1 MDRNVTMHIAV
12 TGSHG
17 LVGTAMIPAM
27 SKMEHQVTRLVRGQ
41 AGVGSVVW
49 DPTAKSFDSSVLQGV
64 DAVVHLAGENIAS
77 SRWTSQVK
85 ERIRKSRV
93 QGTRILAEG
102 LAAMPTPPRVFISA
116 SAIGYYGDCGDELL
130 DEDSP
135 SGNGFLADT
144 VLQWEAATQPAS
156 DAGIRVVRMRIG
168 VILSP
173 RGGALAKMLLPFK
186 LGAGGRVGNG
196 RQWWS
201 WIALDDVVGAILYL
215 LSNDAISGPVN
226 VVSPNPVS
234 NSVFTKILGQVLK
247 RPTIFP
253 MPAVVAR
260 IVLGEMANELLL
272 ASTRVQPEQL
282 LETGY
287 QFQQPELS
295 AALQCLLK
303 NS

>member
-1 MDRNVTMHIAV
+1 MHIAV

>member
-1 MDRNVTMHIAV
+1 MSRNVTMHIAV

-27 SKMEHQVTRLVRGQ
+27 TKMEYQVTRLVRGQ
-41 AGVGSVVW
+41 AGVGSVDW
-49 DPTAKSFDSSVLQGV
+49 DPTAESFDSSVLQGV

-85 ERIRKSRV
+85 ERIRRSRV

-102 LAAMPTPPRVFISA
+102 LAAMPTPPQIFISA

-130 DEDSP
+130 AEDSP
-135 SGNGFLADT
+135 AGNGFLADT
-144 VLQWEAATQPAS
+144 ALQWEAATQPAS

-201 WIALDDVVGAILYL
+201 WIALDDVVGAILHL

-234 NSVFTKILGQVLK
+234 NSVFTKILGRELK

-272 ASTRVQPEQL
+272 ASTRVQPERL

>member
-1 MDRNVTMHIAV
+1 MHIAV

-17 LVGTAMIPAM
+17 LVGTAMISAM
-27 SKMEHQVTRLVRGQ
+27 TKVEHQVTRLVRGQ
-41 AGVGSVVW
+41 TGVGSVVW
-49 DPTAKSFDSSVLQGV
+49 DPTAESFDSSVLQGV

-85 ERIRKSRV
+85 ERIRRSRI
-93 QGTRILAEG
+93 QGTRLLAEG
-102 LAAMPTPPRVFISA
+102 LAAMPNPPRVFISA

-130 DEDSP
+130 DENSP
-135 SGNGFLADT
+135 SGDGFLADT
-144 VLQWEAATQPAS
+144 ALQWEAATQPAS

-173 RGGALAKMLLPFK
+173 QGGALAKMLLPFK

-201 WIALDDVVGAILYL
+201 WIALDDVVGAVLHL

-234 NSVFTKILGQVLK
+234 NSVFTKILGRELK

-272 ASTRVQPEQL
+272 ASTRVQPERL

>member
-1 MDRNVTMHIAV
+1 MHIAV

-27 SKMEHQVTRLVRGQ
+27 TKREYQVTRLVRGQ

-49 DPTAKSFDSSVLQGV
+49 DPTAESFDSSVLQGV
-64 DAVVHLAGENIAS
+64 DAVVHLAGENVAS

-85 ERIRKSRV
+85 ERIRRSRV

-102 LAAMPTPPRVFISA
+102 LAAMPTPPRIFISA

-135 SGNGFLADT
+135 AGNGFLADT
-144 VLQWEAATQPAS
+144 ALQWEAATQPAS

-201 WIALDDVVGAILYL
+201 WIALDDVVGAILHL

-234 NSVFTKILGQVLK
+234 NSVFTKILGRELK

-272 ASTRVQPEQL
+272 ASTRVQPERL

>member
-1 MDRNVTMHIAV
+1 MHIAV

-17 LVGTAMIPAM
+17 LVGTAMISAM
-27 SKMEHQVTRLVRGQ
+27 TKVEHQVTRLVRGQ
-41 AGVGSVVW
+41 TGVGSVVW
-49 DPTAKSFDSSVLQGV
+49 DPTAESFDSSVLQGV

-85 ERIRKSRV
+85 ERIRRSRV

-102 LAAMPTPPRVFISA
+102 LAAMPTPPQIFISA

-130 DEDSP
+130 AEDSP
-135 SGNGFLADT
+135 AGNGFLADT
-144 VLQWEAATQPAS
+144 ALQWEAATQPAS

-201 WIALDDVVGAILYL
+201 WIALDDVVGAIRHL

-234 NSVFTKILGQVLK
+234 NSVFTKILGRVLK

-272 ASTRVQPEQL
+272 ASTRVQPERL

>member
-1 MDRNVTMHIAV
+1 MI
-12 TGSHG
+12 S
-17 LVGTAMIPAM
+17 AMT
-27 SKMEHQVTRLVRGQ
+27 KVEHQVTRLVRGK

-49 DPTAKSFDSSVLQGV
+49 DPTAESFDSSVLQGV

-85 ERIRKSRV
+85 ERIRRSRI
-93 QGTRILAEG
+93 QGTRLLAEG
-102 LAAMPTPPRVFISA
+102 LAAMPNPPRVFISA

-130 DEDSP
+130 DENSP
-135 SGNGFLADT
+135 SGDGFLADT
-144 VLQWEAATQPAS
+144 ALQWEAATQPAS

-201 WIALDDVVGAILYL
+201 WIALDDVVGAILHL

-234 NSVFTKILGQVLK
+234 NSVFTKILGRVLK

-272 ASTRVQPEQL
+272 ASTRVQPERL

-295 AALQCLLK
+295 AALRYLLK
-303 NS
+303 SS

>member
-1 MDRNVTMHIAV
+1 MHIAV

-27 SKMEHQVTRLVRGQ
+27 TKMEYQVTRLVRGQ
-41 AGVGSVVW
+41 AGVGSVDW
-49 DPTAKSFDSSVLQGV
+49 DPTAESFDSSVLQGV

-85 ERIRKSRV
+85 ERIRRSRV

-102 LAAMPTPPRVFISA
+102 LAAMPTPPQIFISA

-130 DEDSP
+130 AEDSP
-135 SGNGFLADT
+135 AGNGFLADT
-144 VLQWEAATQPAS
+144 ALQWEAATQPAS

-201 WIALDDVVGAILYL
+201 WIALDDVVGAILHL

-234 NSVFTKILGQVLK
+234 NSVFTKILGRELK

-272 ASTRVQPEQL
+272 ASTRVQPERL

>member
-1 MDRNVTMHIAV
+1 MHIAV

-49 DPTAKSFDSSVLQGV
+49 DPTAESFDSSVLQGV

-130 DEDSP
+130 DENSP

-201 WIALDDVVGAILYL
+201 WIALDDVVGAILHL

-234 NSVFTKILGQVLK
+234 NSVFTKILGRVLK

>member
-1 MDRNVTMHIAV
+1 MHIAV

-17 LVGTAMIPAM
+17 LVGTAMISAM
-27 SKMEHQVTRLVRGQ
+27 TKVEHQVTRLVRGQ
-41 AGVGSVVW
+41 TGVGSVVW
-49 DPTAKSFDSSVLQGV
+49 DPTAESFDSSVLQGV

-85 ERIRKSRV
+85 ERIRRSRI
-93 QGTRILAEG
+93 QGTRLLAEG
-102 LAAMPTPPRVFISA
+102 LAAMPNPPRVFISA

-130 DEDSP
+130 DENSP
-135 SGNGFLADT
+135 SGDGFLADT
-144 VLQWEAATQPAS
+144 ALQWEAATQPAS

-201 WIALDDVVGAILYL
+201 WIALDDVVGAILHL

-234 NSVFTKILGQVLK
+234 NSVFTKILGRVLK

-272 ASTRVQPEQL
+272 ASTRVQPERL

-295 AALQCLLK
+295 AALRYLLK